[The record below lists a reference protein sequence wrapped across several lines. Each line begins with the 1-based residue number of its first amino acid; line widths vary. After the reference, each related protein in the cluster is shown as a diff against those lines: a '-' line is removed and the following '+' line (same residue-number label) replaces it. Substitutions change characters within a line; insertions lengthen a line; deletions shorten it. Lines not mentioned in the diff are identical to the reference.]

1 MVVAGYGSGISILLV
16 WNECFCSAGKMYSF
30 SVHVISISLL
40 LFTDLSNSSLTKYL
54 NCLHSKPAPPG
65 QNELVK
71 KTKKEK
77 FNNKDPSFRVNYV
90 LNVDAIT

>member
-1 MVVAGYGSGISILLV
+1 MGPAYPFLWYGM
-16 WNECFCSAGKMYSF
+16 NASAGKMYSF

-65 QNELVK
+65 NMYLVYALPMDFLACGTETIHLYDLLK
-71 KTKKEK
+71 
-77 FNNKDPSFRVNYV
+77 NK
-90 LNVDAIT
+90 

>member
-1 MVVAGYGSGISILLV
+1 MGPAYPSFLFGM
-16 WNECFCSAGKMYSF
+16 NASAGKMYSF

-77 FNNKDPSFRVNYV
+77 FNNKDPSFQVNYV
-90 LNVDAIT
+90 LCGCYHLGK